1 MAWDNGTVAS
11 LLAGEQYKVGR
22 LGPCALQGLVAS
34 ARHFQAAIDQPAPRE
49 LTLTNLGTVQIALA
63 SAGRLYRA
71 RIENLS
77 ADIVFVV
84 LSDNVDL
91 QIIAAVKCG
100 ARVSATVATT
110 GESTFFE
117 DIIVTGVAFA
127 TSLRARA
134 FKLDGTGNVAAAAGV
149 TVKLLVG

>member
-1 MAWDNGTVAS
+1 MAWDNGTIAG
-11 LLAGEQYKVGR
+11 LLAGEQYKTGR
-22 LGPCALQGLVAS
+22 IGPCALQGLVAS
-34 ARHFQAAIDQPAPRE
+34 ARHFQAAIDQPVPRE
-49 LTLTNLGTVQIALA
+49 ITLSNLTTVQIASA

-91 QIIAAVKCG
+91 QIIAALKVI

-110 GESTFFE
+110 AEATWFE
-117 DIIVTGVAFA
+117 DNIVTGVAFA

-134 FKLDGTGNVAAAAGV
+134 FKLDGVGNVAAASGV